1 MARPRRGFPHPLQY
15 SAHMPFR
22 VSIPLTAALAA
33 AAMAAAS
40 MVAPALA
47 APSTTGAET
56 ARQHSVGG
64 QVVPMGFFPWA
75 VALEVNRAGQDA
87 PAKFCSGALIAPTY
101 VLTAAHCAQ
110 AEDLN
115 SKEDV
120 RRAGLAVRFG
130 NLAGQPV
137 VAARRITLPG
147 GYWVYMYGRRQQ
159 SDIALVEL
167 VAPAP
172 TAPQPLSSSVPGEGS
187 PIAALGY
194 GTTPER
200 RVLSDE
206 LMQAWSL
213 VSAPAKCGGM
223 SQQGVAVKVFP
234 QVEACST
241 AGPTDATPPLDGATC
256 QGDSGGPWV
265 TPDLSAI
272 VGVTSWGRLNACRQ
286 PPALRSSVLAR
297 VGPVAG
303 WLKRQTGAG
312 LFGEAPVPVD
322 RRAPTGAR
330 LSRGALGTDGLP
342 VEVGARGTDWRATV
356 FVMFNRDGD
365 ALPSSLTVALD
376 LTPGS
381 PRGVVRPPARWGP
394 NPPGLEVGFVSAR
407 VWRPDNLNGV
417 TLTTE

>member
-1 MARPRRGFPHPLQY
+1 M
-15 SAHMPFR
+15 SFR
-22 VSIPLTAALAA
+22 APIPLVAAFAGAA
-33 AAMAAAS
+33 VAAVAML
-40 MVAPALA
+40 APALA
-47 APSTTGAET
+47 APSPARTET

-64 QVVPMGFFPWA
+64 EVVSMGALPWA
-75 VALEVNRAGQDA
+75 VALEVTRDGDDA
-87 PAKFCSGALIAPTY
+87 PVKFCSGALIAPRY

-115 SKEDV
+115 SAADV
-120 RRAGLAVRFG
+120 RRAGLTVRFG
-130 NLAGQPV
+130 NLAGQPAI
-137 VAARRITLPG
+137 AARRITLPG
-147 GYWVYMYGRRQQ
+147 SYWVYMYGRRQQ

-167 VAPAP
+167 VAAAP
-172 TAPQPLSSSVPGEGS
+172 TAPQRLSSSVPAEGS

-200 RVLSDE
+200 RVLSDQ

-223 SQQGVAVKVFP
+223 SQQGVAVRVFP
-234 QVEACST
+234 QVEACSA
-241 AGPTDATPPLDGATC
+241 AGPSDATPPLDGATC
-256 QGDSGGPWV
+256 QGDSGGPWM
-265 TPDLSAI
+265 TPDRTAI

-312 LFGEAPVPVD
+312 LFGEDPVPVD

-330 LSRGALGTDGLP
+330 LSRGPLGTGGLP
-342 VEVGARGTDWRATV
+342 VEVGARGTAWRATV

-365 ALPSSLTVALD
+365 ALPNSLTVALN

>member
-1 MARPRRGFPHPLQY
+1 
-15 SAHMPFR
+15 
-22 VSIPLTAALAA
+22 VAAV
-33 AAMAAAS
+33 AML
-40 MVAPALA
+40 APALA
-47 APSTTGAET
+47 APSPARTET

-64 QVVPMGFFPWA
+64 EVVSMGALPWA
-75 VALEVNRAGQDA
+75 VALEVTRDGDDA
-87 PAKFCSGALIAPTY
+87 PVKFCSGALIAPRY

-115 SKEDV
+115 SAADV
-120 RRAGLAVRFG
+120 RRAGLTVRFG
-130 NLAGQPV
+130 NLAGQPAI
-137 VAARRITLPG
+137 AARRITLPG
-147 GYWVYMYGRRQQ
+147 SYWVYMYGRRQQ

-167 VAPAP
+167 VAAAP
-172 TAPQPLSSSVPGEGS
+172 TAPQRLSSSVPAEGS

-200 RVLSDE
+200 RVLSDQ

-223 SQQGVAVKVFP
+223 SQQGVAVRVFP
-234 QVEACST
+234 QVEACSA
-241 AGPTDATPPLDGATC
+241 AGPSDATPPLDGATC
-256 QGDSGGPWV
+256 QGDSGGPWM
-265 TPDLSAI
+265 TPDRTAI

-312 LFGEAPVPVD
+312 LFGEEPVPVD

-330 LSRGALGTDGLP
+330 LSRGPLGTGGLP
-342 VEVGARGTDWRATV
+342 VEVGARGTAWRATV

-365 ALPSSLTVALD
+365 ALPNSLTVALN

>member
-1 MARPRRGFPHPLQY
+1 
-15 SAHMPFR
+15 
-22 VSIPLTAALAA
+22 
-33 AAMAAAS
+33 MAAAT

-47 APSTTGAET
+47 APSPTGAET

-64 QVVPMGFFPWA
+64 QVVPMGTFPWA

-87 PAKFCSGALIAPTY
+87 PAKFCSGALITPTY

-120 RRAGLAVRFG
+120 RRARLAVRFG
-130 NLAGQPV
+130 NLAGQPAI
-137 VAARRITLPG
+137 AARRITLPG

-172 TAPQPLSSSVPGEGS
+172 TAPQPLSASVPAEGS

-241 AGPTDATPPLDGATC
+241 AGPPDATPPLDGATC

-330 LSRGALGTDGLP
+330 LSRGALGTEGLP

>member
-40 MVAPALA
+40 MVAPVLA
-47 APSTTGAET
+47 APSPTGAET

-64 QVVPMGFFPWA
+64 QVVPMGTFPWA